1 MTKKRVIIISIAA
14 IILIASVILIFRVI
28 KKGNKETITEVN
40 SEEIKQYLDTRF
52 EANISDLVEGFEG
65 KEVGYGR
72 GEPRLLYFK
81 LLIKEGQEDAVE
93 QIVAT
98 AMGKDPDTKILLG
111 NSVDEYVNDL
121 KNSEIISGYCSSKG
135 GKHGESIWTWV
146 NFVKIDG
153 RYYMYF
159 EE

>member
-1 MTKKRVIIISIAA
+1 M
-14 IILIASVILIFRVI
+14 
-28 KKGNKETITEVN
+28 
-40 SEEIKQYLDTRF
+40 
-52 EANISDLVEGFEG
+52 
-65 KEVGYGR
+65 
-72 GEPRLLYFK
+72 
-81 LLIKEGQEDAVE
+81 IKEGQEDAVE

-121 KNSEIISGYCSSKG
+121 KNSEIISGYRSSKG

-146 NFVKIDG
+146 DFAKIDG

>member
-1 MTKKRVIIISIAA
+1 M
-14 IILIASVILIFRVI
+14 
-28 KKGNKETITEVN
+28 
-40 SEEIKQYLDTRF
+40 
-52 EANISDLVEGFEG
+52 
-65 KEVGYGR
+65 
-72 GEPRLLYFK
+72 
-81 LLIKEGQEDAVE
+81 IKEGQEDAVE

-121 KNSEIISGYCSSKG
+121 KNNEIISGYCSSKG

-146 NFVKIDG
+146 NFAKIDG